1 MDSKRPTNP
10 SPDADQVWTVITT
23 IAQVVV
29 RAKTQ
34 QEAREMVERRG
45 YTVIEV
51 KRGGDDSPAS

>member
-10 SPDADQVWTVITT
+10 SPDEDQEWTVITT
-23 IAQVVV
+23 VAHVVV

-51 KRGGDDSPAS
+51 NRGDTDSPAS